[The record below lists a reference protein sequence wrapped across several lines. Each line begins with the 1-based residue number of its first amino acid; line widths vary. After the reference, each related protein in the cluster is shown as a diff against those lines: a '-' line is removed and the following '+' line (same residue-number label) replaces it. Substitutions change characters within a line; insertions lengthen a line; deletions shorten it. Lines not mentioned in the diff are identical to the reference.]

1 MEEIMSTLREEQRDE
16 FSKKHLTTK
25 LKERNF
31 AFDQMKNNCK
41 FREESK
47 ELKKCTA
54 AVSKIS

>member
-1 MEEIMSTLREEQRDE
+1 MSTLREEQRDE